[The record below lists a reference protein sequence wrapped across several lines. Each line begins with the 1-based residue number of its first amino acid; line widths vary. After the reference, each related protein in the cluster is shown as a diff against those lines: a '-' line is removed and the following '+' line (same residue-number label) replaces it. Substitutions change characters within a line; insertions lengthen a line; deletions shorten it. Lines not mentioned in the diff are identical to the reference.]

1 RGGLELV
8 RRRRAGEQFEV
19 RPRQVA
25 VPTYGGLVRTR
36 HIRQRPTVEGV
47 TTTQHRQ
54 VHLGEVVAF
63 RGIQFG
69 EVGDPP
75 MRDDE
80 DVHGPPRGRRYERR
94 PVFALDDG
102 PPSIG
107 VLRRQYV
114 TEHVTAVLVA
124 VGASDREHPF
134 GAGRD

>member
-1 RGGLELV
+1 
-8 RRRRAGEQFEV
+8 
-19 RPRQVA
+19 
-25 VPTYGGLVRTR
+25 
-36 HIRQRPTVEGV
+36 
-47 TTTQHRQ
+47 
-54 VHLGEVVAF
+54 
-63 RGIQFG
+63 
-69 EVGDPP
+69 
-75 MRDDE
+75 DE

-134 GAGRD
+134 GAGRDARIRIDLTVRVMQRHADLLAPVLEREDLLDAVLCRQFGRSIGERFQHGAHATRTEDRKSTRLNSSHVKISYAVF